1 MDQPLTELQ
10 EISLALAKLKEG
22 LDRQGEAISTAKIE
36 LVGCSESTKKNGNPT
51 PALSIHQFCMG
62 CAGCGEESRK
72 AARLVRE
79 CPQDDCPLHPF
90 REGKNPFRKLNLS
103 DEQRK
108 QRSDLAK
115 ARFSKREVSL

>member
-10 EISLALAKLKEG
+10 EISLALAKIKG
-22 LDRQGEAISTAKIE
+22 DLDRQSEAISTSKIALLDRPE
-36 LVGCSESTKKNGNPT
+36 KSGNPT

-72 AARLVRE
+72 ATRLVRE

>member
-10 EISLALAKLKEG
+10 EISLALAKLREG
-22 LDRQGEAISTAKIE
+22 LDRHSESIDAAKIE
-36 LVGCSESTKKNGNPT
+36 LLGCTEPTKKNGNPT
-51 PALSIHQFCMG
+51 PALSIHEFCMG
-62 CAGCGEESRK
+62 CAGCGEERRE
-72 AARLVRE
+72 ATRLVRE

-108 QRSDLAK
+108 RRSDLAK
-115 ARFSKREVSL
+115 SRFSKREVSL

>member
-1 MDQPLTELQ
+1 MERPLTELQ
-10 EISLALAKLKEG
+10 EISLALAKLREG
-22 LDRQGEAISTAKIE
+22 LDRHSESIDAAKIE
-36 LVGCSESTKKNGNPT
+36 LLGCTEPTKKNRNPT

-72 AARLVRE
+72 ATRLVRE

-90 REGKNPFRKLNLS
+90 REGKNPFRTLTLTA
-103 DEQRK
+103 EQRQ

-115 ARFSKREVSL
+115 IRFSKREVSL

>member
-22 LDRQGEAISTAKIE
+22 LDRQNEAISTAKIE
-36 LVGCSESTKKNGNPT
+36 LLGCSEKSGNPT
-51 PALSIHQFCMG
+51 PTLSIHEFCLG

-72 AARLVRE
+72 ATRLVRE

-108 QRSDLAK
+108 RRSDLAK
-115 ARFSKREVSL
+115 SRFSKREFSL

>member
-36 LVGCSESTKKNGNPT
+36 LLGRPEPTKKNGNPT
-51 PALSIHQFCMG
+51 PALSIHEFCLG
-62 CAGCGEESRK
+62 CAGCGEERRE
-72 AARLVRE
+72 ATRLVRE

-90 REGKNPFRKLNLS
+90 REGKNPFRKLNLTV
-103 DEQRK
+103 EQRK
-108 QRSDLAK
+108 RRSDLAK
-115 ARFSKREVSL
+115 SRFSKREVSL